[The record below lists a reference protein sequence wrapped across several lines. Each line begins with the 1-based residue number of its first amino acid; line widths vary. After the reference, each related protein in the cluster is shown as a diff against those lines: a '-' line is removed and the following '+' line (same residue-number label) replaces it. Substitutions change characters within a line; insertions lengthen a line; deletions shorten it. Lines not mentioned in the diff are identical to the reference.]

1 MIFSDVEY
9 EGLLALRLDDPG
21 ELRRRLRER
30 SRPRTMLPGNGNLY
44 LVAADHTARG
54 STAVGDYRL
63 AMANRRDLLERI
75 MVALSAEGCNGVMA
89 SPDILEELAALGA
102 LEDRVVVGTMN
113 RGGLD
118 GATWAMND
126 GHTAYGPKD
135 IEAAKLHGGKMLLRI
150 HEADPGTRSTLELCS
165 RYVTALA
172 ERGLMAMVE
181 PLPYETNQNRQFSQ
195 SNSPERLI
203 KSVGIASALGS
214 TSAYTWLK
222 VPAIPELEA
231 VMAATTLPGL
241 MLGGPKNSSDSD
253 AFAAW
258 KRSMQIPNIRG
269 LVVGRNL
276 LYPTD
281 GDVAKASN
289 KAAEIVH
296 G

>member
-1 MIFSDVEY
+1 MIISDVEY
-9 EGLLALRLDDPG
+9 EGLLTLRLDDPL
-21 ELRRRLRER
+21 ELRRRLKER

-54 STAVGDYRL
+54 ATGVGDYRL

-118 GATWAMND
+118 GATWAMHD

-135 IEAAKLHGGKMLLRI
+135 IEAQKLHGGKMLLRI
-150 HEADPGTRSTLELCS
+150 HESDSGTRSTLELCS

-181 PLPYETNQNRQFSQ
+181 PLPYETNQHRQLVLS
-195 SNSPERLI
+195 SSAERLI
-203 KSVGIASALGS
+203 KSVGIASGLGS
-214 TSAYTWLK
+214 TSAHTWLK

-231 VMAATTLPGL
+231 VMAATTLPAL
-241 MLGGPKNSSDSD
+241 MLGGPKNSSDRD
-253 AFAAW
+253 AFATW

-289 KAAEIVH
+289 MAAEIVH